1 MLITFLLTQY
11 CCGQSVQLKR
21 RTLFRWAQQFAMII
35 ISWWWS
41 HSSFIQLYV
50 KLVFVSKSS
59 VDFTLTCINA
69 SSLKIARVAG
79 VLEIFGKKIFLYH
92 FCQIIPKRISCSVW
106 SKNKGGAGGGLSPW
120 SVTACYE
127 ASFHNPVYLVIFRE
141 WPFCSKDKEILQ
153 AIASERQRKAYKG
166 LIQI

>member
-1 MLITFLLTQY
+1 MLLLVVCPAQKKNIVQVSSTICNDYNFLMMITFLFH
-11 CCGQSVQLKR
+11 SVIY
-21 RTLFRWAQQFAMII
+21 FF
-35 ISWWWS
+35 
-41 HSSFIQLYV
+41 
-50 KLVFVSKSS
+50 VFVSKSS
-59 VDFTLTCINA
+59 VNFTLTCINA

-79 VLEIFGKKIFLYH
+79 VLGIFGKKIFLYH